1 MCVNQHMDVEASKR
15 SESSALACLRVV
27 APSQGIMFNKLFR
40 NAVVLSLSAC
50 FGALTIAQAQTAT
63 GTTGSA
69 VQVTIPT
76 SLSQEGFTGSVPSG
90 ELSAQPLPIS
100 FLEAI
105 DRGLKQNL
113 GLLLSA
119 DNNLSSR
126 GERWKELSNLL
137 PNIDVKSQE
146 NVQQTSLAALGFR
159 LPIFPRVIGPFNYL
173 DTRAYLTQQIFNWNY
188 IQRERSAAQNL
199 KAAEYTYKNA
209 RELVVLVVGNA
220 YLQALA
226 EDARVET
233 AEAQLKTA
241 QTLYDRAVD
250 QQKAGVIPAIDTLR
264 AQVELQSRR
273 RQLITARNDFAKQK
287 LSLSRII
294 GLPLGQ
300 EFVLTDKA
308 PYDAL
313 VPPSLEE
320 SLKRAYASR
329 SDYQAALAQTR
340 AAELS
345 RRAAT
350 AEHYPSFDMEGDF
363 GDIGVNPAS
372 SNGTFHVAGTLNVP
386 VFQGGKTHADVL
398 QAEATLRQARQRLED
413 LRAQI
418 DNDVRNA
425 LLDLNAAADQVEV
438 ARSSVDLA
446 EQTLSQ
452 AQDRFTAGV
461 ADNLEV
467 VQAQQSVASAHE
479 TYISSLYAHNL
490 AKVELARS
498 VGNAEQGVKQ
508 YLTKGK

>member
-1 MCVNQHMDVEASKR
+1 MSVNQHTDVEASKSSTLR
-15 SESSALACLRVV
+15 SCSGVRSSTPPLRLMCNKLSRNVLLISVLILFGCFSSAQV
-27 APSQGIMFNKLFR
+27 
-40 NAVVLSLSAC
+40 
-50 FGALTIAQAQTAT
+50 QTSS

-76 SLSQEGFTGSVPSG
+76 SISQDGFTGSVPSG
-90 ELSAQPLPIS
+90 TLSQQPLEIS
-100 FLEAI
+100 FLDAI
-105 DRGLKQNL
+105 DRGLRQNL

-119 DNNLSSR
+119 DNSLAAR
-126 GERWKELSNLL
+126 GDKWKELSNLL

-146 NVQQTSLAALGFR
+146 NVQQTSLSALGFR

-173 DTRAYLTQQIFNWNY
+173 DTRAYLTQQVFNWNY
-188 IQRERSAAQNL
+188 IQRERSATQSL
-199 KAAEYTYKNA
+199 KAAEYNYKNA

-220 YLQALA
+220 YLEAIA
-226 EDARVET
+226 GAARVET
-233 AEAQLKTA
+233 AEAQVKTA
-241 QTLYDRAVD
+241 KSLYDRAVD
-250 QQKAGVIPAIDTLR
+250 QQKAGLVPAIDALR
-264 AQVELQSRR
+264 SQVELQSRKQ
-273 RQLITARNDFAKQK
+273 QLISARNDFAKQK

-300 EFVLTDKA
+300 EFNLTDKA
-308 PYDAL
+308 PYDAF

-350 AEHYPSFDMEGDF
+350 AEYYPTFDLEGDF
-363 GDIGVNPAS
+363 GDIGVNPAN
-372 SNGTFHVAGTLNVP
+372 SNGTFHVAGTITVP

-398 QAEATLRQARQRLED
+398 QAEASLRQARQRLED
-413 LRAQI
+413 LRGQI
-418 DNDVRNA
+418 DNDVRSA

-446 EQTLSQ
+446 EQTLTQ
-452 AQDRFTAGV
+452 AQDRFAAGIT
-461 ADNLEV
+461 DSLEV
-467 VQAQQSVASAHE
+467 VEAQESVAGAHE
-479 TYISSLYAHNL
+479 NYISSLYAHNL

-498 VGNAEQGVKQ
+498 LGNAEQGVKQ

>member
-1 MCVNQHMDVEASKR
+1 VNQDKGVASWKGFRRRFHAGLQIDALLR
-15 SESSALACLRVV
+15 SIMSNKGSTYFVLTVFCLLLIGSS
-27 APSQGIMFNKLFR
+27 PSP
-40 NAVVLSLSAC
+40 
-50 FGALTIAQAQTAT
+50 AQTT
-63 GTTGSA
+63 GVSTGSA
-69 VQVTIPT
+69 VQVTLPT
-76 SLSQEGFTGSVPSG
+76 SISQDGFTGGVPEG
-90 ELSAQPLPIS
+90 KLSPEPLQIS
-100 FLEAI
+100 FLAAI
-105 DRGLKQNL
+105 DRGLRQNL
-113 GLLLSA
+113 GLLLSS
-119 DNNLSSR
+119 DNALSAR
-126 GERWKELSNLL
+126 GDKWKELSNLL

-146 NVQQTSLAALGFR
+146 VVQQTSLAALGLR
-159 LPIFPRVIGPFNYL
+159 LPIFPRVLGPFNYL
-173 DTRAYLTQQIFNWNY
+173 DTRATVTQQIFNWNY
-188 IQRERSAAQNL
+188 IQKERSSAQSL

-220 YLQALA
+220 YLQAIA
-226 EDARVET
+226 SAARVQT
-233 AEAQLKTA
+233 AEAQVKTA

-250 QQKAGVIPAIDTLR
+250 QQKAGVSPAIDTLR
-264 AQVELQSRR
+264 SQVELQSRQQ
-273 RQLITARNDFAKQK
+273 QLISVRNDFAKQK
-287 LSLSRII
+287 LLLSRII

-313 VPPSLEE
+313 VPPTLEE

-329 SDYQAALAQTR
+329 ADYQAALAQER

-350 AEHYPSFDMEGDF
+350 AEHYPSFDLEGDY
-363 GDIGVNPAS
+363 GDIGINPAT
-372 SNGTFHVAGTLNVP
+372 SNGTFHVAGTVTVP
-386 VFQGGKTHADVL
+386 VFQGGRAHADVL
-398 QAEATLRQARQRLED
+398 QAEASLRQAKQRLED

-446 EQTLSQ
+446 EQTLTQ
-452 AQDRFTAGV
+452 AQDRFVAGV

-467 VQAQQSVASAHE
+467 VQAQESVASAHE
-479 TYISSLYAHNL
+479 NYISSLYAHNL

-498 VGNAEQGVKQ
+498 LGNAEQGVKQ